1 MIFQCLMS
9 NSNFSLQIQTFS
21 NLRKVVQIKPNQISN
36 VKFKSNSNQTSF
48 EALPNVC
55 MIRWY
60 HIVQK
65 YKYSDA
71 YTYTFKCTWL
81 QTCIWALQTPYNN
94 TLTKTWIWN
103 SCFSIGQQGG
113 GPDFGRSIYQPRAFT
128 QCYRSFRQR
137 SSVSLP
143 RWRFGKQNGNKKL
156 WSRITNPS
164 FFVSQ

>member
-1 MIFQCLMS
+1 MCAWSDDIILY
-9 NSNFSLQIQTFS
+9 
-21 NLRKVVQIKPNQISN
+21 
-36 VKFKSNSNQTSF
+36 KSINIVMPTPTLVSVLDYRHVF
-48 EALPNVC
+48 E
-55 MIRWY
+55 
-60 HIVQK
+60 
-65 YKYSDA
+65 
-71 YTYTFKCTWL
+71 
-81 QTCIWALQTPYNN
+81 QTPYNN

-164 FFVSQ
+164 FFCITVKFLAHYFAICSFSSNRAPLYDNIWMLHIDFDPIF

>member
-1 MIFQCLMS
+1 MMIESMAWKLIILSLVLMGS
-9 NSNFSLQIQTFS
+9 KKERGKLAISKVLSTFVHDPMIS
-21 NLRKVVQIKPNQISN
+21 YCTKVESKKLVSVFDYIH
-36 VKFKSNSNQTSF
+36 VF
-48 EALPNVC
+48 E
-55 MIRWY
+55 
-60 HIVQK
+60 
-65 YKYSDA
+65 
-71 YTYTFKCTWL
+71 
-81 QTCIWALQTPYNN
+81 QTPYNN

-128 QCYRSFRQR
+128 QYYRSFRQR